1 MLMALPFEKREFE
14 SWYQALKAG
23 ILTPDQVAVLQ
34 KMVDDDETDSL
45 EKAAQLL
52 DWQETVIDPDEHMY
66 GF

>member
-1 MLMALPFEKREFE
+1 MASPHEKKEFE
-14 SWYQALKAG
+14 SWLRALSQHQ
-23 ILTPDQVAVLQ
+23 LEPEQVAVLQ
-34 KMVDDDETDSL
+34 QMVDEGEAESL